1 MTKEQA
7 EEHAQALADEDS
19 EHTYFAR
26 EGDEGWEVVRIAA
39 LPGKLGPTTTSTEAR
54 PRPEA
59 DDPRE
64 TIIRQIGPSGA
75 GGLWAK
81 RRSASRAIASH
92 ASASSARCSSG
103 TPMPP
108 EWL

>member
-1 MTKEQA
+1 MTKKEAEQHA
-7 EEHAQALADEDS
+7 EDLAAQDS

-39 LPGKLGPTTTSTEAR
+39 LPGSVGRTTTSTEAR

-64 TIIRQIGPSGA
+64 TIIRQIGPFGA
-75 GGLWAK
+75 GGL
-81 RRSASRAIASH
+81 
-92 ASASSARCSSG
+92 
-103 TPMPP
+103 
-108 EWL
+108 